1 MLDIFSERVIIK
13 IKYEVISIVNAQ
25 MRPVT
30 WKKRTERDAD
40 GGSILQRFQE
50 KTSSER
56 SLIGS
61 GDSVIVRMRGWIAF
75 SVKLQTDL
83 QLENEIQQAG
93 WNREAWI
100 EWSSLARCQ
109 KTSGRGFFYVIGKC
123 VLWHKTLR
131 EDSHASEENFVSE
144 ATRRRRRSS
153 RASFFFRW
161 VLVENR
167 QSLCYTR
174 RHRGCFGG
182 KLQIK

>member
-13 IKYEVISIVNAQ
+13 IKYEVISIINAQ

-109 KTSGRGFFYVIGKC
+109 KTSGRGFFYFIGNCILWNKNAPRGSPC
-123 VLWHKTLR
+123 VGR
-131 EDSHASEENFVSE
+131 EFCRRSDPPQAEKLASELLS
-144 ATRRRRRSS
+144 
-153 RASFFFRW
+153 W
-161 VLVENR
+161 
-167 QSLCYTR
+167 
-174 RHRGCFGG
+174 
-182 KLQIK
+182 